1 MNVWNFFLYL
11 SVYFSLP
18 VSVFSQSQLTTL
30 LLGFEDNITF
40 RWGPGTVDQFIR
52 PEIIKGHKVKSVTI
66 WQYKSNG
73 EPFASTKNYFD
84 SAGKCI
90 KYFVYGINYKT
101 SWSYDMKGNVSE
113 MIDSGR
119 ATLRSHCIYIYMYDK
134 QGLLIKKTS
143 YSVSDTCRKC
153 YYKKKDSMEPNP
165 CPDSCIYNEIEFYYN
180 DKNQLYD
187 LVENTYNEIICEKI
201 HFSFSYNNKN
211 HLTERCE
218 FDTYKY
224 EYNRKGLIVKRETYS
239 SSGRLNEITEFRY
252 NKKGNLTKRIKF
264 DTHSWYEREEITYS
278 PNGLPLT
285 YTNYRGSKNQKK
297 PNYKRYFVYEY
308 Y

>member
-1 MNVWNFFLYL
+1 VNVWNFFIYL

-18 VSVFSQSQLTTL
+18 APVFGQSQLTTL

-40 RWGPGTVDQFIR
+40 RWGPGTVDQFMQ
-52 PEIIKGHKVKSVTI
+52 PEIIKEHKVKSVTT

-84 SAGKCI
+84 SAGKCM
-90 KYFVYGINYKT
+90 KHFVYGINYKT
-101 SWSYDMKGNVSE
+101 LWNYDQKGNVNE

-119 ATLRSHCIYIYMYDK
+119 VTLRSHCKYIYVYDK

-143 YSVSDTCRKC
+143 YSVSDTGKNC
-153 YYKKKDSMEPNP
+153 YYKTKDSIDPNP
-165 CPDSCIYNEIEFYYN
+165 CTDSCIYNEIEFYYN

-187 LVENTYNEIICEKI
+187 LVESTYNEIICEKI
-201 HFSFSYNNKN
+201 HFSFLYNNKN

-218 FDTYKY
+218 FDTYKH
-224 EYNRKGLIVKRETYS
+224 EYNRKGLMVKRETYLPPR
-239 SSGRLNEITEFRY
+239 RLCEITKFKY
-252 NKKGNLTKRIKF
+252 NHKGNLVKKLTF
-264 DTHSWYEREEITYS
+264 DTHSWYDREEITYS
-278 PNGLPLT
+278 RNGLPLT

-297 PNYKRYFVYEY
+297 PNFKRYFVYEY